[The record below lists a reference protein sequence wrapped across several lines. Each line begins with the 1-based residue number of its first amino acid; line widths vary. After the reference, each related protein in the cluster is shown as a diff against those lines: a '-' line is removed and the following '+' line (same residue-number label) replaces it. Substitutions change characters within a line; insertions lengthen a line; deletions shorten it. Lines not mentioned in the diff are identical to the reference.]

1 MSRLH
6 FLNVLEGDC
15 TIIQHNSSHVSVVDV
30 CNGNSEEDII
40 KSKAEI
46 LAEKYL
52 IEAGNYNQKEN
63 PVNPISYM
71 SSIGVKS
78 IFRFIL
84 THPDMDHMDGIA
96 KLFDR
101 FKPRNFWNVR
111 NSKQLDLSKQNR
123 YSPDDWEFYKQLR
136 EAKDS
141 DTFTR
146 LELYSG
152 STGKYFNRTEE
163 GNSGGDGIYILSPT
177 KELVSAANDIDDYN
191 DCSYVLLYISSN
203 RKILLAGD
211 SHDETWEHI
220 IETHEADVTNVDL
233 LIAPHHGRD
242 SDMDFSFLDTLNPKV
257 TLFGN
262 AKSKHLAYSSWN
274 NRGLFHITNNQAG
287 NVIVD
292 INEQECSLY
301 VTNYKYAKD
310 TNDQTTYSDEHNAY
324 YVGYI

>member
-1 MSRLH
+1 
-6 FLNVLEGDC
+6 
-15 TIIQHNSSHVSVVDV
+15 
-30 CNGNSEEDII
+30 
-40 KSKAEI
+40 
-46 LAEKYL
+46 
-52 IEAGNYNQKEN
+52 
-63 PVNPISYM
+63 
-71 SSIGVKS
+71 
-78 IFRFIL
+78 
-84 THPDMDHMDGIA
+84 
-96 KLFDR
+96 
-101 FKPRNFWNVR
+101 
-111 NSKQLDLSKQNR
+111 
-123 YSPDDWEFYKQLR
+123 
-136 EAKDS
+136 
-141 DTFTR
+141 
-146 LELYSG
+146 LYSG